1 MDATKP
7 TGGDAM
13 DVETHEQKIKSM
25 EHSEQHYF
33 NSYNHHGIH
42 EEMLKDEVR
51 TRSYMNAIVQ
61 NKHLFKDKV
70 VLDVGC
76 GTAILSMFA
85 VKAGAKH
92 VIGVDMSTII
102 FKAREIVEQNGM
114 SDKITLIQGKME
126 EVKLPFDH
134 VDIIISEWM
143 GYFLLYESMLDTV
156 LYARDR
162 YLAKDGLIFPDKA
175 TIFAAGIEDGDYKD
189 EKIGFWDNVY
199 GFDYSPLKKTALSE
213 PLVDTVE
220 LKAVVTDPTPVLNL
234 DLYTCTTDDLAFTTP
249 FELTCKRDD
258 YVHALVAW
266 FDIEFSACHKPV
278 RFSTGP
284 HTKYT
289 HWKQTVFY
297 LSDDLIVREGE
308 TIKCEIDNRPND
320 KNKRDLDVTVQYKL
334 ETTDPTRTAEGVCK
348 YRMC

>member
-1 MDATKP
+1 MASERMEVDAETKLK
-7 TGGDAM
+7 T
-13 DVETHEQKIKSM
+13 M

-33 NSYNHHGIH
+33 KSYDHHGIH

-102 FKAREIVEQNGM
+102 HKAREIVEVNGL

-126 EVKLPFDH
+126 EVQLPFPK

-156 LYARDR
+156 LYARDT
-162 YLAKDGLIFPDKA
+162 YLNKDGLIFPDKA
-175 TIFAAGIEDGDYKD
+175 TIFAAGIEDGEYKD

-199 GFDYSPLKKTALSE
+199 GFNYSPLKETALSE

-220 LKAVVTDPTPVLNL
+220 VKAVVTEPTPVLTL
-234 DLYTCTTDDLAFTTP
+234 DLYKCQVSDLAFNTTFKLP
-249 FELTCKRDD
+249 VRRDD
-258 YVHALVAW
+258 FIHAVVAW
-266 FDIEFSACHKPV
+266 FDIDFTAAHKPI

-297 LSDDLIVREGE
+297 LKEMLTVQHGE
-308 TIKCEIDNRPND
+308 EVDMTLDVKPNEKNR
-320 KNKRDLDVTVQYKL
+320 RDLDISIDYKL
-334 ETTDPTRTAEGVCK
+334 QTSDPTRTAQGACTYK
-348 YRMC
+348 MC